1 MGISRQKC
9 RGLPSPPSWGSGGR
23 EVVPKESRVLN
34 RFGESWP
41 EMRRKPGT
49 DTNFRRSLPEF
60 GCLSQG
66 LPNGTGCP
74 FVVSPKRLSTPPP
87 FSTHSVELYCIKWRL
102 RAGSYSV
109 RTRSEP
115 PAWPAS
121 LWQRET
127 QRAENHMRVRRRR
140 CSGRDVPGRPR
151 QIGILPD
158 ELQSAVSRVLPE
170 RVVIAER
177 WLLKLP
183 VGRRGTREAE
193 PHITARQFQE

>member
-9 RGLPSPPSWGSGGR
+9 RGLPSRPSWGSGGR

-74 FVVSPKRLSTPPP
+74 FVVSPKRLSTQESRSQSAILNCGRIVAAHCGFWTRLPAGDHRY
-87 FSTHSVELYCIKWRL
+87 FRL
-102 RAGSYSV
+102 R
-109 RTRSEP
+109 
-115 PAWPAS
+115 
-121 LWQRET
+121 LQ
-127 QRAENHMRVRRRR
+127 
-140 CSGRDVPGRPR
+140 GRPAR
-151 QIGILPD
+151 AAGPHGKRAHPRLDVGPIYRPYPPRPGLR
-158 ELQSAVSRVLPE
+158 AVSSY
-170 RVVIAER
+170 
-177 WLLKLP
+177 W
-183 VGRRGTREAE
+183 GS
-193 PHITARQFQE
+193 TAGAA